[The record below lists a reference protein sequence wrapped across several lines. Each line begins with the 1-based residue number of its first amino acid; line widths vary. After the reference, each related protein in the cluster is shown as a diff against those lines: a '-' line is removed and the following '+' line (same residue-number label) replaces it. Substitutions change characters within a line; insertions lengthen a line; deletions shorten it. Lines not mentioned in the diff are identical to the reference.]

1 MNLRERI
8 NADFK
13 QAMLNHDERRKVTLN
28 GLKSAIRYKE
38 VEKGAGSQ
46 LADVEIEA
54 VVAHEVKSRN
64 DSIAVYQQ
72 AGDEARAQQ
81 EQAERDILA
90 EYLPPQLSDEEL
102 RAKVAEIIQAG
113 GYSASDF
120 GRIMGQAKAAIG
132 NAADGAAIAAAV
144 REYFAQ

>member
-113 GYSASDF
+113 G
-120 GRIMGQAKAAIG
+120 
-132 NAADGAAIAAAV
+132 
-144 REYFAQ
+144 

>member
-13 QAMLNHDERRKVTLN
+13 LAMLNHDERRKVTLN

-46 LADVEIEA
+46 LTDAEIEA

-81 EQAERDILA
+81 EQVERDILA

-120 GRIMGQAKAAIG
+120 GRIMGQTKAAIG

-144 REYFAQ
+144 REYFA

>member
-46 LADVEIEA
+46 LADAEIEA

-64 DSIAVYQQ
+64 DSISVYQQ

-113 GYSASDF
+113 GYSTSDF